1 MINRKES
8 DKLYVENWLKFY
20 KGLEDLEQ
28 NIIQASKTGAYQLH
42 VEFGDIQTLQ
52 EVYHL
57 LQEENYTVDNYNGEY
72 LILEIQWG

>member
-8 DKLYVENWLKFY
+8 DKMYNDNWLKFY
-20 KGLEDLEQ
+20 KGLDDLEQ
-28 NIIQASKTGAYQLH
+28 KIVQASEAGSYQLI

-52 EVYHL
+52 EVHYL
-57 LQEENYTVDNYNGEY
+57 LQEKNYSVDNYNGEY

>member
-1 MINRKES
+1 MIARKES
-8 DKLYVENWLKFY
+8 DKLYNDNWLKFY

-28 NIIQASKTGAYQLH
+28 KIVQASKAGTYQLFI
-42 VEFGDIQTLQ
+42 EFGDIQTLQ

>member
-1 MINRKES
+1 MIARKEA
-8 DKLYVENWLKFY
+8 DKLYNDNWLKFY

-28 NIIQASKTGAYQLH
+28 KIVQASKAGAYQLI

>member
-1 MINRKES
+1 MIARKES
-8 DKLYVENWLKFY
+8 DKLYDDNWLKFY

-28 NIIQASKTGAYQLH
+28 KIVQASEAGSYQLF

-52 EVYHL
+52 EVHYL
-57 LQEENYTVDNYNGEY
+57 LQEENYSVDNYNGEY